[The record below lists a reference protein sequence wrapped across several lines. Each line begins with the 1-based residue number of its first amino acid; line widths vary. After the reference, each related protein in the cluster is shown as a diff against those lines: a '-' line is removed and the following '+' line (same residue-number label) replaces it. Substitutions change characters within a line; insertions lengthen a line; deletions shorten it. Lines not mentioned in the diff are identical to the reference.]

1 MKDYLRPFAVVV
13 FVALVVFTICLYV
26 IPVPLLTYQISFKN
40 EVTGRLTEGSDEIPS
55 QPPLIAGNSG
65 SYNTLR
71 SWGIVRGKS
80 PGEIPRADPGAP
92 EILSR
97 YQSIYLGDTN
107 EKIIYLT
114 FDEGYENGYTAKI
127 LDVLYDN
134 GVNAIFFITGPYL
147 EKQDELIRRMLDE
160 GHAVGNHSVNH
171 KSLPMLDD
179 AELEKEVTELERR
192 FLEKFGG
199 DMVFLR
205 PPKGEYSERSL
216 GLTTR
221 LGYVNVFWSFAYDD
235 WSVNNQ
241 RGWQYAYNKVINNLH
256 NGAILLLHAVSS
268 DNAEALDAIIKEA
281 KNQGY
286 VFGDV
291 HELEKL
297 ARGDV

>member
-1 MKDYLRPFAVVV
+1 
-13 FVALVVFTICLYV
+13 
-26 IPVPLLTYQISFKN
+26 
-40 EVTGRLTEGSDEIPS
+40 
-55 QPPLIAGNSG
+55 
-65 SYNTLR
+65 
-71 SWGIVRGKS
+71 
-80 PGEIPRADPGAP
+80 
-92 EILSR
+92 
-97 YQSIYLGDTN
+97 
-107 EKIIYLT
+107 
-114 FDEGYENGYTAKI
+114 
-127 LDVLYDN
+127 
-134 GVNAIFFITGPYL
+134 
-147 EKQDELIRRMLDE
+147 MLDE

-216 GLTTR
+216 GLTSR